1 MIATRTTPAA
11 ATIAFDRLAPVY
23 DVLAGGDAFLHQ
35 REQTHAAFS
44 RWLRPGCRVLEIGCG
59 TGADTEFLARMG
71 LHLVSCDPS
80 EEMLTRTRR
89 RLEAG
94 NVGDRVAILACGLQE
109 LPQFIDA
116 LDHGQ
121 GFDAIVSNFGAINCV
136 ESLEPLGVVA
146 ARHLRPGGAAI
157 LTVMGRSCA
166 WEAAYFA
173 ATGRPQLAS
182 RRRKA
187 AVQVNVAGIDVP
199 TYYHRIADV
208 GAALGKSFS
217 LDAVKGIG
225 IVVPPPYLESR
236 WQQVPS
242 VLRRLMAGLDNV
254 VSPWPGLNRLGDHV
268 MMRWVKT
275 RHAND

>member
-1 MIATRTTPAA
+1 MIATRTTPA

-23 DVLAGGDAFLHQ
+23 DVLARGDAFQHQ

-71 LHLVSCDPS
+71 LQIVACDPS
-80 EEMLTRTRR
+80 EEMLTKTRR
-89 RLEAG
+89 RLEAAG
-94 NVGDRVAILACGLQE
+94 VGDRVAILACGLQE

-116 LDHGQ
+116 LDHAQ

-136 ESLEPLGVVA
+136 ERLEPLGVVA
-146 ARHLRPGGAAI
+146 AI
-157 LTVMGRSCA
+157 LTVMGRACA
-166 WEAAYFA
+166 WEAMYFA
-173 ATGRPQLAS
+173 ATGRPGLAS
-182 RRRKA
+182 RRRKS
-187 AVQVNVAGIDVP
+187 AVMVPVAGVDVP

-208 GAALGKSFS
+208 GAGLGASFS

-225 IVVPPPYLESR
+225 VVVPPPYLESR
-236 WQQVPS
+236 WQQVP
-242 VLRRLMAGLDNV
+242 VLIRRLTASVDRV
-254 VSPWPGLNRLGDHV
+254 VSPWPGLNRLGDHL

-275 RHAND
+275 RHAHD